1 MCEIFG
7 VCLKDQAEINR
18 YLKLFYRHANEHP
31 NGWGLAVMN
40 GSEVNIEKE
49 PENALKSDYLHYRLQ
64 ESLVVKSAFAH
75 IRYATIG
82 HVEYSNCHPFS
93 EKDAWGNTWTLVHN
107 GTVFD
112 CPDLD
117 RYFYVQRGST
127 DSERILLGMVDR
139 INHLGETMGREPKPE
154 ERFAELDQWIGN
166 LAEGNKINLM
176 FSDGTYYYAHCNYPH
191 TLHCLR
197 RREGLYF
204 STLPLTKEPWEE
216 VPFTR
221 LLVYREGNKVY
232 EGKSHGHVYQDTEEN
247 TRYLFLPYAEL

>member
-40 GSEVNIEKE
+40 DSEVNIEKE
-49 PENALKSDYLHYRLQ
+49 PVSALKSDYLHYRLQ

-75 IRYATIG
+75 IRYATVG

-93 EKDAWGNTWTLVHN
+93 EKDAWGHTWTLVHN
-107 GTVFD
+107 GTIFD
-112 CPDLD
+112 YPDLD

-127 DSERILLGMVDR
+127 DSERILLGMIDR
-139 INHLGETMGREPKPE
+139 INHLGETLDREPKPE
-154 ERFAELDQWIGN
+154 ERFAALDQWIAG
-166 LAEGNKINLM
+166 LAEGNKLNLM
-176 FSDGTYYYAHCNYPH
+176 FSDGTYCYVHCNFPH

-204 STLPLTKEPWEE
+204 STLPLTGEPWEE

-221 LLVYREGNKVY
+221 LLVYREGKKVY
-232 EGKSHGHVYQDTEEN
+232 EGQSHGHVYQDTEEN